1 MPFIARRA
9 DNSIYGAWSVR
20 QTPGQ
25 EELPDDH
32 PEVVAFRAPKPPIDL
47 SSVDNMEKSL
57 KALLFAQGV
66 EFRRT
71 HDLFELADKLQACG
85 VAVPS
90 RVESVGKLNPYAVSF
105 RYDSHDADLM
115 SLEQADQ
122 IARDVLNWA
131 AANVAAVQP

>member
-1 MPFIARRA
+1 MTPSLEEAHRFLALARA
-9 DNSIYGAWSVR
+9 DFA
-20 QTPGQ
+20 
-25 EELPDDH
+25 
-32 PEVVAFRAPKPPIDL
+32 AFRVLASNAGIRPAIAL
-47 SSVDNMEKSL
+47 FHAQQAVEKSL

-85 VAVPS
+85 VALPS

-122 IARDVLNWA
+122 IAQDVLHWA
-131 AANVAAVQP
+131 AVTVTAIATKP